1 MKVIR
6 VEARD
11 IQVTIEMPLEF
22 LKNLS
27 KVISMSEF
35 KYDSSDPEQVKILN
49 FLNEELYPFVEG
61 TIKGI
66 EEQTG

>member
-11 IQVTIEMPLEF
+11 IQVTVEMPLDF

-27 KVISMSEF
+27 KVIAMSEF
-35 KYDSSDPEQVKILN
+35 SYDSTDPKQVKIFD
-49 FLNEELYPFVEG
+49 FLNLELYPFLEG